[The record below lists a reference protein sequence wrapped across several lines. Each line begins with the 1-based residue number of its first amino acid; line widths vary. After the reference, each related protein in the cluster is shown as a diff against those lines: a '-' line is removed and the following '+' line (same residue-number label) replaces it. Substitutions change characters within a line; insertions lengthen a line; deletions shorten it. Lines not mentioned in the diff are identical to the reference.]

1 MLVVLRAN
9 QTTPMSRTYSRYV
22 DHLESEGSWV
32 LVTQL
37 AQELGILDSVVRRNL
52 YRLQEAGRV
61 EIRKSDRGLQAKS
74 TRVMVNI

>member
-1 MLVVLRAN
+1 
-9 QTTPMSRTYSRYV
+9 MSRTYSRYV